1 MERKNLIV
9 FIAGMLAVACVSAL
23 CTAAIVNN
31 SVNKRIHDAVEAEK
45 SYYGNLT
52 SDLDTLLEIKKLVDN
67 NFVDGI
73 VYENVDEALAEK
85 FVEALGDKY
94 SEYLTKDEL
103 KSYLNKVSG
112 SFVGIGV
119 TCVSKNGK
127 IYIDSVIEESPAEEA
142 GIKGGES
149 IVAVGDITVTEE
161 TYDDA
166 VNAVAG
172 EKGTF
177 VTLKIEDAEGKIRT
191 VKVER
196 REVVTK
202 TVHSEMLEGNIAY
215 IRITQFASNTADAFL
230 NAVDTA
236 KANGAKGFLF
246 DVRDNSGGSL
256 DSVVAILDRIL
267 PKGPVVNIVYGSG
280 ETETLYSDDEKR
292 IELPMAVLVNKR
304 TASAAELFA
313 SALRDYKIAE
323 LYGVNTYGKGY
334 MQSIIT
340 LNDGSGLRLSVAK
353 YNPPYGENYEGVGV
367 APHVH
372 VEDDNKTEIDEQFE
386 VAKKYFINK

>member
-1 MERKNLIV
+1 MERKNLII
-9 FIAGMLAVACVSAL
+9 FIAVLLAVACVSAL
-23 CTAAIVNN
+23 CTAAIVTND
-31 SVNKRIHDAVEAEK
+31 VNKRIHDAVEAEK

-127 IYIDSVIEESPAEEA
+127 IYIDSVIENSPAEEA

-177 VTLKIEDAEGKIRT
+177 VTLKIEDADGKIRT

-230 NAVDTA
+230 KAVDTA
-236 KANGAKGFLF
+236 INNGAKGFLF

-267 PKGPVVNIVYGSG
+267 PKGPIVNIVYGSG
-280 ETETLYSDDEKR
+280 KNETIFSDEKC
-292 IELPMAVLVNKR
+292 IELPMAVLVNGK

-323 LYGVNTYGKGY
+323 LYGVKTYGKGY

-367 APHVH
+367 APHVL
-372 VEDDNKTEIDEQFE
+372 VEDDAKTETDEQFE
-386 VAKKYFINK
+386 SAKKYFINK